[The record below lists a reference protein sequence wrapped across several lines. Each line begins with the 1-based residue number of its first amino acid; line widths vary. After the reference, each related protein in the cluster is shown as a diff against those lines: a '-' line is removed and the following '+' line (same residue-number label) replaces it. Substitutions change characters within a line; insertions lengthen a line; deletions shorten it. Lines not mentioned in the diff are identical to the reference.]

1 MDLLSWLVLLM
12 FKSLEMQIIAYNFI
26 CTYLYL
32 NFTLICVIF
41 EKQIL
46 DPKKSCEG
54 VKISKVKMFS
64 PQHVV

>member
-1 MDLLSWLVLLM
+1 
-12 FKSLEMQIIAYNFI
+12 MQIIAYKFI

-32 NFTLICVIF
+32 NFTLIGVSF

-64 PQHVV
+64 PQHVVETLLQSGDPHTIAG